1 MTLEVQARGSAPR
14 RVHSCGPLPALVQVH
29 ENCRSIGRYDL
40 AGGAKSDL
48 LVAADRAGV
57 ARLGIDLNAGYDGIF
72 EQHANELPN
81 QTRAEA
87 YIQLFR
93 IGQELIDP
101 AYSRIVLVEPPAFR
115 VALQAVISWA
125 LRELTLN
132 RIEAQ
137 VHPNNE
143 RSIALLTRLGFKEE
157 GRLRQAAYWN
167 NEYQDL
173 LQFSMLSCEW
183 QPVSLLRE
191 NSA

>member
-1 MTLEVQARGSAPR
+1 
-14 RVHSCGPLPALVQVH
+14 
-29 ENCRSIGRYDL
+29 
-40 AGGAKSDL
+40 
-48 LVAADRAGV
+48 
-57 ARLGIDLNAGYDGIF
+57 
-72 EQHANELPN
+72 
-81 QTRAEA
+81 
-87 YIQLFR
+87 
-93 IGQELIDP
+93 
-101 AYSRIVLVEPPAFR
+101 
-115 VALQAVISWA
+115 
-125 LRELTLN
+125 LTLN